1 MHFCIVHDIIYD
13 NAYTIDQVRHP
24 VVPTVIASLHY
35 RGPVAKTVN
44 ITGCV
49 TLCICYMCCVH
60 VGSLTFCT
68 E

>member
-24 VVPTVIASLHY
+24 VVPTVIALLHY

-44 ITGCV
+44 IT
-49 TLCICYMCCVH
+49 
-60 VGSLTFCT
+60 
-68 E
+68 